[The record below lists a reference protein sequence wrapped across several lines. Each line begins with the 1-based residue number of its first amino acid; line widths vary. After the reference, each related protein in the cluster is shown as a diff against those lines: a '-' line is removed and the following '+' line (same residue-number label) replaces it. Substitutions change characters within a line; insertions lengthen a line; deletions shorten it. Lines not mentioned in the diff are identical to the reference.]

1 LCKLRGKS
9 RRAFSS
15 LRLSAKGGPA
25 IQVQRHAK
33 RTAADVAGT
42 IAKAAEDDLHVH
54 NVMDFKSANYVMT
67 LDKTAFSDGI
77 LRVGL
82 ALNDLIVAQVKKD
95 HH

>member
-1 LCKLRGKS
+1 
-9 RRAFSS
+9 
-15 LRLSAKGGPA
+15 
-25 IQVQRHAK
+25 VQRHGK
-33 RTAADVAGT
+33 RTAADVAGK
-42 IAKAAEDDLHVH
+42 IVKAAENDLNVH
-54 NVMDFKSANYVMT
+54 NIMDFKSGGYVMA